1 MFRKSNSM
9 HRASHPNCAMIA
21 GQGWPMR
28 IWLVFLLALPACS
41 TFDAGPPPVP
51 AATVA
56 PAAVVAPAARVAP
69 VAPDD
74 SGIRPLTQDQRD
86 MLDG

>member
-1 MFRKSNSM
+1 MRTT
-9 HRASHPNCAMIA
+9 RHPNCATIA
-21 GQGWPMR
+21 RQGWPMR
-28 IWLVFLLALPACS
+28 FWLLFLLALPACS

-56 PAAVVAPAARVAP
+56 PAALVAPIAPAAPAARVAP
-69 VAPDD
+69 VEP
-74 SGIRPLTQDQRD
+74 GIRPLTQDQRD

>member
-1 MFRKSNSM
+1 MSM
-9 HRASHPNCAMIA
+9 RAALHPICAMIA
-21 GQGWPMR
+21 RQGCLMR
-28 IWLVFLLALPACS
+28 IWPLFLLALSACS

-56 PAAVVAPAARVAP
+56 APVVAPLTAP
-69 VAPDD
+69 PTDPA
-74 SGIRPLTQDQRD
+74 IRPLTEDQRA

>member
-1 MFRKSNSM
+1 MRNGPISM
-9 HRASHPNCAMIA
+9 HTTRHPNCATIA
-21 GQGWPMR
+21 RQGWPMR
-28 IWLVFLLALPACS
+28 IWLLFLLALPACS

-56 PAAVVAPAARVAP
+56 PAALVAPIAPAARVAP
-69 VAPDD
+69 VEP
-74 SGIRPLTQDQRD
+74 GIRPLTQDQRD

>member
-1 MFRKSNSM
+1 MRFR
-9 HRASHPNCAMIA
+9 
-21 GQGWPMR
+21 
-28 IWLVFLLALPACS
+28 LLFLLALPACS

-56 PAAVVAPAARVAP
+56 PVAP
-69 VAPDD
+69 VAPAALVAPADP
-74 SGIRPLTQDQRD
+74 GIRPLTEDQRD

>member
-1 MFRKSNSM
+1 MRKGAISM
-9 HRASHPNCAMIA
+9 RAARHPNCATIA

-28 IWLVFLLALPACS
+28 IRLLVLLALPACS

-56 PAAVVAPAARVAP
+56 PAALVAPTAPAP
-69 VAPDD
+69 VEP
-74 SGIRPLTQDQRD
+74 GIRPLTQDQRE

>member
-1 MFRKSNSM
+1 MTGKSM
-9 HRASHPNCAMIA
+9 AMRAAPHPNCATIA
-21 GQGWPMR
+21 GQGSLMR
-28 IWLVFLLALPACS
+28 IWFLLLLALPACS

-56 PAAVVAPAARVAP
+56 APSAAVP
-69 VAPDD
+69 PDPN
-74 SGIRPLTQDQRD
+74 IRPLTEDQRA